1 MHVHAHDGVHDHHGH
16 SHAHTHEAFSSS
28 RMTMF
33 LGASVAAT
41 LLLVLAEFAA
51 GYFGHSISLLSDA
64 LHNLTDVPAMFI
76 SWLAGRWAL
85 RPPTKEHTYGFH
97 RAGILAA
104 FTNSLLLA
112 GVALI
117 ILFEAVERLRNP
129 VAVHTGLMLGVAL
142 LALLVNGGITVALVS
157 GRRDLNVRSI
167 LLHSFGD
174 ALSNVAIIA
183 GALAMRWT
191 GAHWMD
197 PAIGMAIGGLVLW
210 SGWGILRESSHILL
224 EGLPRQMRLEDVAH
238 TILGVAGVQ
247 EVHDIHIWTIGTDLN
262 ALSCHIQIPDM
273 HMEQSSKILEE
284 IKKSLARDFH
294 ISHTTVQFERAGL
307 PPASQLYMPE
317 PPGAKQK
324 N

>member
-16 SHAHTHEAFSSS
+16 SHSHAHAFSSS
-28 RMTMF
+28 RMTAF

-41 LLLVLAEFAA
+41 LLLVLAEFVA

-64 LHNLTDVPAMFI
+64 VHNLTDVPAMFI

-112 GVALI
+112 AVAVV
-117 ILFEAVERLRNP
+117 ILVEAIERLRNP
-129 VAVHTGLMLGVAL
+129 VEVHTGLMLGVAV
-142 LALLVNGGITVALVS
+142 LALLVNGGITLALVS

-183 GALAMRWT
+183 GALVMRWT
-191 GAHWMD
+191 GIYWVD
-197 PAIGMAIGGLVLW
+197 PAIGIVIGAMVLW

-224 EGLPRQMRLEDVAH
+224 EGLPRQLNLEDVAH
-238 TILGVAGVQ
+238 TILGVSRVQ

-262 ALSCHIQIPDM
+262 ALSCHILIPDM
-273 HMEQSSKILEE
+273 HMEESSRILDE
-284 IKKSLARDFH
+284 IRKSLARDFQ
-294 ISHTTVQFERAGL
+294 ISHTTIQFERAGL
-307 PPASQLYMPE
+307 PSESKLYMPE
-317 PPGAKQK
+317 PPQAKPVS
-324 N
+324 

>member
-1 MHVHAHDGVHDHHGH
+1 
-16 SHAHTHEAFSSS
+16 
-28 RMTMF
+28 MF

-41 LLLVLAEFAA
+41 LLLVAAEFAA

-64 LHNLTDVPAMFI
+64 VHNLTDVPAMFI

-104 FTNSLLLA
+104 FTNSLFLA
-112 GVALI
+112 GVAVL
-117 ILFEAVERLRNP
+117 ILFEAVERLREP
-129 VAVHTGLMLGVAL
+129 VEVHTGLMLGVAV
-142 LALLVNGGITVALVS
+142 LALVVNGGITLALVS

-174 ALSNVAIIA
+174 ALSNVAIIG

-191 GAHWMD
+191 GANWID
-197 PAIGMAIGGLVLW
+197 PAIGIAIGALVLW
-210 SGWGILRESSHILL
+210 SGWGILRESAHILL

-238 TILGVAGVQ
+238 TILAVGGVQ

-273 HMEQSSKILEE
+273 HMEESSKILEE
-284 IKKSLARDFH
+284 IRKGLARDFH

-307 PPASQLYMPE
+307 PSESQLYMPD
-317 PPGAKQK
+317 PPKM
-324 N
+324 